1 MSCLEGL
8 SVWTEIVSSHMA
20 RLTKPQ
26 AVVPATWSYGIA
38 LTRSCGRDTVAVFL
52 AMVLKQKAST
62 LEQRLREWYYEAQHK
77 RGKQRRELDVATCF
91 VPLMQWI
98 VSLWTTTAIA
108 LALDATAALMT
119 AFYRGY
125 LKLDDKALALQQ
137 AMRELRSKPDYEHLR
152 YWAPLWSAPRLDK
165 YYKRPCHSEKGHTV
179 RRYGPSQAG

>member
-1 MSCLEGL
+1 MDRDCVKPHGAPHETAGSRPGDVELWHCAHPL
-8 SVWTEIVSSHMA
+8 VWP
-20 RLTKPQ
+20 R
-26 AVVPATWSYGIA
+26 
-38 LTRSCGRDTVAVFL
+38 TVAVFL

-77 RGKQRRELDVATCF
+77 RGKQRRELDVTTCF

-137 AMRELRSKPDYEHLR
+137 AMRELRSKPGYEHLR